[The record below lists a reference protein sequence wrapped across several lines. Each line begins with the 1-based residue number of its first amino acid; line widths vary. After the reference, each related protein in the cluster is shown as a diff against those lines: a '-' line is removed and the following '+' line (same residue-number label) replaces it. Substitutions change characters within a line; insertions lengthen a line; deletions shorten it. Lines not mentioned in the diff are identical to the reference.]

1 MALDSPRLL
10 RADAARN
17 AEKIIRA
24 AREVFT
30 EQGPDALLDD
40 VARRAGVGAATLFRR
55 FPDKA
60 ALLRAVL
67 DERFGENVRP
77 VIQTAAHDPDPASG
91 LARVL
96 EAALESVAGDYN
108 VLAAARSA
116 GVLTPATG
124 QEFFTALD
132 ALLARGQHAGVI
144 RADLVPDDLHRIV
157 VMLVSVLWTME
168 PHEDGWRRYLALVLD
183 GLTPAGARPLP
194 CPAPA
199 LHTRTP

>member
-1 MALDSPRLL
+1 MVPDAPRLL

-24 AREVFT
+24 AREVFA
-30 EQGPDALLDD
+30 EQGPDAHLDD
-40 VARRAGVGAATLFRR
+40 VARRAGLGAATLFRR

-67 DERFGENVRP
+67 DQRFDEHVQP
-77 VIQTAAHDPDPASG
+77 VIQAAAHDPDPAGG

-96 EAALESVAGDYN
+96 AAALESVAGDYN
-108 VLAAARSA
+108 VLAAARAA

-124 QEFFTALD
+124 EEFFAALD
-132 ALLARGQHAGVI
+132 VLLARGQAAGVL
-144 RADLVPDDLHRIV
+144 RTDLVPDDLHRVV
-157 VMLVSVLWTME
+157 VMLVSVLWTVDPGE
-168 PHEDGWRRYLALVLD
+168 GGWRRYLALVLD
-183 GLTPAGARPLP
+183 GLSPAGARPLP

-199 LHTRTP
+199 LRTRTP

>member
-1 MALDSPRLL
+1 MASDSPRLL

-30 EQGPDALLDD
+30 EQGPDAHLDE

-67 DERFGENVRP
+67 DARFAEHVRP
-77 VIQTAAHDPDPASG
+77 VIRAAAGDPDPARA

-96 EAALESVAGDYN
+96 ETALESVAGDFN
-108 VLAAARSA
+108 VLTAARAA

-124 QEFFTALD
+124 EEFFAALD
-132 ALLARGQHAGVI
+132 VLLARGQRAGVL
-144 RADLVPDDLHRIV
+144 RADLVPDDLHRVV
-157 VMLVSVLWTME
+157 VMLMSVLWTMD
-168 PHEDGWRRYLALVLD
+168 PREDGWRRYLGLVLD
-183 GLTPAGARPLP
+183 GLSPAGARPLP
-194 CPAPA
+194 CPAPV
-199 LHTRTP
+199 LRRHTS

>member
-1 MALDSPRLL
+1 MVPDAPRLL

-30 EQGPDALLDD
+30 EQGPDAHLDE

-67 DERFGENVRP
+67 DQRFGENVRP
-77 VIQTAAHDPDPASG
+77 VIQAAARDPDPASG

-96 EAALESVAGDYN
+96 AAALESVAGDFN
-108 VLAAARSA
+108 VLAAARAA

-124 QEFFTALD
+124 EEFFAALD
-132 ALLARGQHAGVI
+132 DLLARGQGAGVI

-157 VMLVSVLWTME
+157 VMLVSVLWTMD
-168 PHEDGWRRYLALVLD
+168 PGEDGWRRYLALVLD
-183 GLTPAGARPLP
+183 GLSPAGARPLP

-199 LHTRTP
+199 LRPRTP

>member
-1 MALDSPRLL
+1 MAFDSPRLL

-17 AEKIIRA
+17 VERIVRA

-30 EQGPDALLDD
+30 EQGPDAHLDD
-40 VARRAGVGAATLFRR
+40 VARRAGVGTATLFRR

-67 DERFGENVRP
+67 DARFAEHVRP
-77 VIQTAAHDPDPASG
+77 VIEAAAQDPDPAAA

-96 EAALESVAGDYN
+96 GTALESVAGDYN
-108 VLAAARSA
+108 VLAAARAA

-124 QEFFTALD
+124 EEFFAALD
-132 ALLARGQHAGVI
+132 DLLARGQRAGVL
-144 RADLVPDDLHRIV
+144 RADLVSDDLHRVV
-157 VMLVSVLWTME
+157 VMLVSVLWTMD
-168 PHEDGWRRYLALVLD
+168 PREDGWRRYLALVLD
-183 GLTPAGARPLP
+183 GLSPAGARPLP

-199 LHTRTP
+199 LRTRTP